1 MRLPDI
7 LEVADG
13 VVVVLDEGQHL
24 AGAVPGVAGEVEFD
38 PRATAG
44 QAHLADTGQVVPC
57 QAQLSQTHTHVK
69 AGQDKLCL
77 RHTKLRGFHQCPTCK
92 T

>member
-24 AGAVPGVAGEVEFD
+24 AGAVPRVAGEVEFD

-57 QAQLSQTHTHVK
+57 QAQLSQTHTRQGRTRQTMLK
-69 AGQDKLCL
+69 IC
-77 RHTKLRGFHQCPTCK
+77 
-92 T
+92 